1 MVCESYL
8 IMRLETILESK
19 IENIPEST
27 QLRREL
33 RDKDRLLNAI
43 LFRLRQI
50 PQLNQHLNLE
60 NLLSTIDEL
69 ISQLDE
75 IQNTTREGNQGFY
88 SRKCFILRL
97 NFETNNCMSSL

>member
-1 MVCESYL
+1 
-8 IMRLETILESK
+8 MRLETILESK

-75 IQNTTREGNQGFY
+75 IQNTTREGNQGF
-88 SRKCFILRL
+88 
-97 NFETNNCMSSL
+97 

>member
-1 MVCESYL
+1 MACESFL

-50 PQLNQHLNLE
+50 PRLNQHLNLE

-75 IQNTTREGNQGFY
+75 IQNTTREGNQGF
-88 SRKCFILRL
+88 
-97 NFETNNCMSSL
+97 

>member
-75 IQNTTREGNQGFY
+75 IQNTTREGNQGF
-88 SRKCFILRL
+88 
-97 NFETNNCMSSL
+97 

>member
-1 MVCESYL
+1 MACESFL

-75 IQNTTREGNQGFY
+75 IQNTTREGNQGF
-88 SRKCFILRL
+88 
-97 NFETNNCMSSL
+97 

>member
-1 MVCESYL
+1 MKSFIISSIQNYGESFL
-8 IMRLETILESK
+8 IMPLETILESK

-75 IQNTTREGNQGFY
+75 IQNTTREGNQGF
-88 SRKCFILRL
+88 
-97 NFETNNCMSSL
+97 